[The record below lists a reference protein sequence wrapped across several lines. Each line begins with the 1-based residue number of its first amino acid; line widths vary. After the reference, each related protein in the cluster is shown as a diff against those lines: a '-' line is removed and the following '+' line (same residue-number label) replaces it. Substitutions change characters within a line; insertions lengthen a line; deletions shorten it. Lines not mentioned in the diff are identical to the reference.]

1 MAIDPKR
8 LAVGRLAQHLA
19 DGYYSFL
26 TAHYVAV
33 NPVSIN
39 ALPPVTAKV
48 IGQNPVTVVGHAPTG
63 EIKRKDGTV
72 HTIDLRHYLDLLRED
87 QSLQDRFI
95 RNWAIAAL
103 LTLGD
108 ELNNKNNG
116 YFDQAP
122 ILELVYHLRNGVAH
136 GNRFN
141 ITRQGRE
148 RLSKYPAH
156 NREAAV
162 RSTLGTVFEI
172 TPDLTGPVLFDFIGA
187 ADVIDVLQSVEIHL
201 SQ

>member
-1 MAIDPKR
+1 MSIDPNKF
-8 LAVGRLAQHLA
+8 AVGRLAQHLA

-39 ALPPVTAKV
+39 ALPPVKV
-48 IGQNPVTVVGHAPTG
+48 EVTSENPWTVTGRDPTG

-72 HTIDLRHYLDLLRED
+72 HTINLRHYLDLLRED
-87 QSLQDRFI
+87 RSLQDRFL
-95 RNWAIAAL
+95 RNWAVGAL

-108 ELNNKNNG
+108 ELNKFD
-116 YFDQAP
+116 YFDHAP

-141 ITRQGRE
+141 ITTTGKK
-148 RLSKYPAH
+148 RLANYAAH
-156 NREAAV
+156 NKHAAV
-162 RSTLGTVFEI
+162 KSQLQTVYEI
-172 TPDLTGPVLFDFIGA
+172 TPNLTGPVLFDFIGS
-187 ADVIDVLQSVEIHL
+187 ADVIDVLQSVEVHL
-201 SQ
+201 SR